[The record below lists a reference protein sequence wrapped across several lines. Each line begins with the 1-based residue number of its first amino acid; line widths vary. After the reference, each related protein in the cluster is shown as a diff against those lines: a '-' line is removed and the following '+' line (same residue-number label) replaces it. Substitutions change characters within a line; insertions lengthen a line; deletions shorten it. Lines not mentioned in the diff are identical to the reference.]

1 MDNQNL
7 KAFIAV
13 ANTGSFSEAA
23 DHLYLT
29 QSAISKRIAQLEE
42 QIGKRLFDRIARQVS
57 LTEAGQELL
66 PRARRILKEYE
77 NALQAINDLSGE
89 ASGTLRLAISHHL
102 GLHRLPPILKEF
114 AQRYPNVTLDI
125 EFMDSEKA
133 YEQVLQGQSEV
144 GVITLALDSH
154 YNINSHKI
162 WNDPLRFICAQ
173 DHPLAELS
181 QPSLQDLAE
190 YPIILPGLNTYTGR
204 IIQALFQQEGIL
216 LRAPMTTNYLET
228 ISTMVEIGL
237 GWSVLPET
245 LVRNLNV
252 MPFTGATIEREL
264 GYIHHMKRSLSNAA
278 IAFLGLI
285 EGAAVDQ
292 S

>member
-7 KAFIAV
+7 KAFITV
-13 ANTGSFSEAA
+13 AELGSFSDAA
-23 DHLYLT
+23 DRLYLT
-29 QSAISKRIAQLEE
+29 QSAISKRIALLEQ

-57 LTEAGQELL
+57 LTEAGNELL
-66 PRARRILKEYE
+66 PRARRILQEYE

-102 GLHRLPPILKEF
+102 GLHRLPPVLKQF
-114 AQRYPNVTLDI
+114 AQQYPNVTLDI

-133 YEQVLQGQSEV
+133 YEKVLHGESEV
-144 GVITLALDSH
+144 AVITLALESH
-154 YNINSHKI
+154 HNINSKKI

-173 DHPLAELS
+173 DHPLAALKQPELR
-181 QPSLQDLAE
+181 DLAD

-204 IIQALFQQEGIL
+204 IIQNLFHMEGIPL
-216 LRAPMTTNYLET
+216 QAPMSTNYLET

-245 LVRNLNV
+245 LVRDLYV
-252 MPFTGATIEREL
+252 MPLKSITIEREL

-278 IAFLGLI
+278 VAFLGLMD
-285 EGAAVDQ
+285 GG
-292 S
+292 